1 MVQLRAERIG
11 TVRRGRR
18 CVGAMPSVA
27 SARPPTDSPPSCECD
42 WAEASQGLSTS
53 PSKGSPASLLPG
65 LVLLYSNPR
74 NAGFSARGQHYS
86 PKRRRSNPLLI
97 TSHSHNRTTMQFEV
111 EVNVMPQRA
120 LLDPQGRAVKNT
132 LQQAGY
138 QGVVDVR
145 MGKHIVLS
153 LEANSEDEAR
163 QRVNTLCAKVLS
175 NPVME
180 GFEYSIK
187 TL

>member
-1 MVQLRAERIG
+1 
-11 TVRRGRR
+11 
-18 CVGAMPSVA
+18 MPALSCGC
-27 SARPPTDSPPSCECD
+27 PPACEYPPSNEH
-42 WAEASQGLSTS
+42 
-53 PSKGSPASLLPG
+53 PSKVAKQKQAEGYLPPPLAFSRSPIPQDWPILQQSQEYGIPCQRATIF
-65 LVLLYSNPR
+65 
-74 NAGFSARGQHYS
+74 A
-86 PKRRRSNPLLI
+86 KRRRSNPLLI

-187 TL
+187 AL

>member
-1 MVQLRAERIG
+1 
-11 TVRRGRR
+11 
-18 CVGAMPSVA
+18 
-27 SARPPTDSPPSCECD
+27 
-42 WAEASQGLSTS
+42 
-53 PSKGSPASLLPG
+53 
-65 LVLLYSNPR
+65 
-74 NAGFSARGQHYS
+74 
-86 PKRRRSNPLLI
+86 
-97 TSHSHNRTTMQFEV
+97 MQFEV

-145 MGKHIVLS
+145 IGKHIVLS
-153 LEANSEDEAR
+153 LEANSENEAR

-175 NPVME
+175 NPAME